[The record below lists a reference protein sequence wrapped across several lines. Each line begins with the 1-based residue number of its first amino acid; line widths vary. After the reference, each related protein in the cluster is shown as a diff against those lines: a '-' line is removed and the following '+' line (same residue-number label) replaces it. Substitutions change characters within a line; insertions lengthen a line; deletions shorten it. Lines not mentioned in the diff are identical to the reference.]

1 MNPDAAPPPVS
12 VAPQSSLLPGPLI
25 SLGDLAWDVLA
36 KPDTL
41 LQAGGDTTGRL
52 ELSGGGS
59 AANLAVWARRLGQA
73 STFVGKIGDDTFGEL
88 AVAALREEGVTPEV
102 SVSPLHH
109 TGVILALIDQRGQR
123 AMLTGQGADWE
134 LLPSELP
141 RGLIASARHLHLT
154 AWSLF
159 RDPPR
164 AAALEA
170 ARIAHAA
177 GASLS
182 LDPGSFQM
190 IGQLGRGKFLEI
202 VDAVPFDII
211 FPNADEARAMSGQD
225 TPQAALAWFRRR
237 YPAALVALKMDE
249 NGALIEG
256 PACPRSH
263 VPATDDRL
271 QDATGA
277 GDAFGGAFL
286 AHLLGHGGLERG
298 DPVLAACCAAQVG
311 GWVVSRFGARPPADA
326 DLHARLAPYLEAP
339 HLDATPVQKGQ
350 PGNVQ
355 TPGAEVRLPGG
366 RP

>member
-1 MNPDAAPPPVS
+1 MNPDPAPHPVPGRPAS
-12 VAPQSSLLPGPLI
+12 GPLV

-59 AANLAVWARRLGQA
+59 AANVAVWARRLGQP
-73 STFVGKIGDDTFGEL
+73 STFVGKIGHDTFGEL
-88 AVAALREEGVTPEV
+88 ALAGLRSEGVTPEV
-102 SVSPLHH
+102 TLSQAHP
-109 TGVILALIDQRGQR
+109 TGVILALIDRRGQR

-134 LLPSELP
+134 LLPDELP
-141 RGLIASARHLHLT
+141 RALIGAARHLHLT

-170 ARIAHAA
+170 ARIAHTA

-190 IGQLGRGKFLEI
+190 IGQLGRGQFLGI
-202 VDAVPFDII
+202 IDSIPFDII
-211 FPNADEARAMSGQD
+211 FPNADEARAMSGKE
-225 TPQAALAWFRRR
+225 TPQAALDWFRER
-237 YPAALVALKMDE
+237 YPEALVVLKMDE
-249 NGALIEG
+249 QGALLEG
-256 PACPRSH
+256 PACPRIH
-263 VPATDDRL
+263 IPATHDHL

-286 AHLLGHGGLERG
+286 AHYLQHG
-298 DPVLAACCAAQVG
+298 DPAAAARCAAQVG

-326 DLHARLAPYLEAP
+326 DLLARLAPYLP
-339 HLDATPVQKGQ
+339 PVAAG
-350 PGNVQ
+350 V
-355 TPGAEVRLPGG
+355 TR
-366 RP
+366 

>member
-1 MNPDAAPPPVS
+1 MISDPAPATATAS
-12 VAPQSSLLPGPLI
+12 PGPLV

-36 KPDTL
+36 KPDAL

-59 AANLAVWARRLGQA
+59 AANLAVWARRLGQQ
-73 STFVGKIGDDTFGEL
+73 STFVGKIGADTFGEL
-88 AVAALREEGVTPEV
+88 AVAGLREEGVTPEV
-102 SVSPLHH
+102 IVSAQHR
-109 TGVILALIDQRGQR
+109 TGVVLAMIDGRGQR

-134 LLPSELP
+134 LLPHELP
-141 RGLIASARHLHLT
+141 REVIVSARHLHLT

-170 ARIAHAA
+170 ARLAHAA

-190 IGQLGRGKFLEI
+190 IGQIGRGRFLKI
-202 VDAVPFDII
+202 VDSIPFDII
-211 FPNADEARAMSGQD
+211 FPTADEARAMSGEE
-225 TPQAALAWFRRR
+225 TPGAALDWFRER
-237 YPAALVALKMDE
+237 YPEALVVLKMDE
-249 NGALIEG
+249 DGALIEG
-256 PACPRSH
+256 PDCPRSH
-263 VPATDDRL
+263 VAATQDHL

-286 AHLLGHGGLERG
+286 AHHLQHG
-298 DPVLAACCAAQVG
+298 DPVEAARCAAQVG

-326 DLHARLAPYLEAP
+326 ELQARLAPYLA
-339 HLDATPVQKGQ
+339 LTAVGS
-350 PGNVQ
+350 
-355 TPGAEVRLPGG
+355 A
-366 RP
+366 

>member
-1 MNPDAAPPPVS
+1 MNLDPLSVPGHSSPGQPATGDPVTS
-12 VAPQSSLLPGPLI
+12 RPVNGPLVSHGDLV

-59 AANLAVWARRLGQA
+59 AANVAVWARRLGQP
-73 STFVGKIGDDTFGEL
+73 STFVGKIGHDTFGEL
-88 AVAALREEGVTPEV
+88 AVAGLRDEGVTPQVTISEAH
-102 SVSPLHH
+102 P
-109 TGVILALIDQRGQR
+109 TGVILALIDRRGQR

-134 LLPSELP
+134 LLPTELP
-141 RGLIASARHLHLT
+141 REVIGAARHLHLT

-164 AAALEA
+164 SAALEA
-170 ARIAHAA
+170 ARIARAA
-177 GASLS
+177 GATLS

-190 IGQLGRGKFLEI
+190 IGQLGRGQFLEI
-202 VDAVPFDII
+202 VSSIPFDII
-211 FPNADEARAMSGQD
+211 FPNADEARAMSGKD
-225 TPQAALAWFRRR
+225 TPEAALDWFRQR
-237 YPAALVALKMDE
+237 YPAALVVLKMDE

-256 PACPRSH
+256 PACARTH
-263 VPATDDRL
+263 VNATRDVL

-286 AHLLGHGGLERG
+286 AHYLRRG
-298 DPVLAACCAAQVG
+298 DPAAAARCAAQVG

-326 DLHARLAPYLEAP
+326 DLLARLAPYLKPDA
-339 HLDATPVQKGQ
+339 HLNSEEMPMDV
-350 PGNVQ
+350 VS
-355 TPGAEVRLPGG
+355 R
-366 RP
+366 